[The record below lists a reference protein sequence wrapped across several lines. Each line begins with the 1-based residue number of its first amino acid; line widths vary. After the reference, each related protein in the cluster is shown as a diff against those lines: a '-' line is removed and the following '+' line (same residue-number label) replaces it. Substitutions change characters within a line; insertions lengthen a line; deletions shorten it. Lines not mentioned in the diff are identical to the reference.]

1 MSTYSG
7 GWSTQQLAEFLTA
20 IASYSD
26 QPGALTGAVE
36 RVAEALEAEV
46 AAVVQGDTVLAAVG
60 FPADNIPAALLCGAA
75 AQDAAT
81 IELPSLGVCRISVVA
96 LQTPKD
102 ARLLVAR
109 TGDSEFVKEEAVLLR
124 AMGRGLALTIRSLAA
139 LEEERQLRVQTEAQ
153 SRENVRLVRQLQE
166 RQLLL
171 ERLAKI
177 GQSISHRAPFAEVLD
192 AIVRGASE
200 LVNAEIASFR
210 LRDQADPEALV
221 ILAQVGLAP
230 EVLAEMTREP
240 AYRGASSRAVAD
252 DQLAVIADYP
262 RFEGGVAAL
271 VRDGVQVAMAAP
283 VRETGRVVG
292 SLTVASRQAGRVF
305 TPAEQ
310 DTLVAF
316 AEHASLAL
324 TDSKM
329 AAAMQH
335 QVLHDA
341 LTDLPNRTLFLDRLE
356 HALARARREVG
367 SITAVLFIDL
377 DRFKNVNDSL
387 GHEAGDQLL
396 IHLGR
401 RLRGS
406 LREVDTPARLGG
418 DEFAVLVEGVS
429 ELNDV
434 IIVAQRI
441 RDNLRQPVTL
451 GGNEIFSNPSIGV
464 ATSSDGTEAASEL
477 LRNADTA
484 MYLAKETG
492 TRPCVVFEPTMHAA
506 VMRRLA
512 LDADLARAVERNE
525 FELHYQPVV
534 RLDGETIDGAEALV
548 RWRHP
553 VKGLIPPAEFI
564 GVAEENGQ
572 IVPLGRWVLQE
583 AIRQAVEWET
593 SLPDRGPF
601 SLSVNVSARQL
612 QDPDLVGQLTRL
624 LSETGFNPAQLVL
637 EITESVLMQDKGGT
651 VEKLRELKRLGLRL
665 AIDDFGT
672 GYSSLG
678 YLRHFPVDVL
688 KIDKAFVDDIVG
700 GTEQPA
706 VARAIIGLSDAL
718 HLTTVAEGIE
728 TAGQLGLLR
737 ALGCE
742 LGQGYYF
749 SPPLR
754 ASDFEALLQRGIG
767 WKPGVSAAA

>member
-26 QPGALTGAVE
+26 RSGALKGAVE

-46 AAVVQGDTVLAAVG
+46 AAIVQDGEVLAAVG
-60 FPADNIPAALLCGAA
+60 FPPHKIPTALLCSAA
-75 AQDAAT
+75 AQEAAT
-81 IELPSLGVCRISVVA
+81 IALPSLGVCRTSVVA
-96 LQTPKD
+96 LETPTG

-109 TGDSEFVKEEAVLLR
+109 TGNSEFIREEAVLLR

-139 LEEERQLRVQTEAQ
+139 LEEERNLRARSEAQ

-166 RQLLL
+166 RQTLL

-200 LVNAEIASFR
+200 LVNTEIASFR
-210 LRDQADPEALV
+210 LRDPANPEALV
-221 ILAQVGLAP
+221 ILAQVGLSPA
-230 EVLAEMTREP
+230 VLAEISREP
-240 AYRGASSRAVAD
+240 GSRGVSSQSAED
-252 DQLAVIADYP
+252 DRLVVIADYP
-262 RFEGGVAAL
+262 SFEGAVVAL

-292 SLTVASRQAGRVF
+292 SLTVASREAGRVF

-356 HALARARREVG
+356 HALARARREAG
-367 SITAVLFIDL
+367 SITGVLFIDL

-396 IHLGR
+396 IQLGR

-406 LREVDTPARLGG
+406 IREVDTPARLAG
-418 DEFAVLVEGVS
+418 DEFAVLVEGVA

-441 RDNLRQPVTL
+441 RDNLSQPVTI

-464 ATSSDGTEAASEL
+464 ATSSDGREAASEL

-484 MYLAKETG
+484 MYRAKETG

-512 LDADLARAVERNE
+512 LDADLARAVERKE

-534 RLDGETIDGAEALV
+534 RLDGETIEGAEALV

-564 GVAEENGQ
+564 GVAEETGQ
-572 IVPLGRWVLQE
+572 IVALGRWVLQE
-583 AIRQAVEWET
+583 AIRQAAEWGAT
-593 SLPDRGPF
+593 LPDRPPL

-612 QDPDLVGQLTRL
+612 QDPDLLGQLARML
-624 LSETGFNPAQLVL
+624 HETGFNPAHLVL
-637 EITESVLMQDKGGT
+637 EITESVLMQDMAGT
-651 VEKLRELKRLGLRL
+651 VGRLRELKQLGLRL

-678 YLRHFPVDVL
+678 YLRQFPVDVL
-688 KIDKAFVDDIVG
+688 KIDRAFVEDIAD
-700 GTEQPA
+700 GTEQSA

-728 TAGQLGLLR
+728 TAGQLRLLR

-749 SPPLR
+749 SPPLV
-754 ASDFEALLQRGIG
+754 ATAFAALLQRGIG
-767 WKPGVSAAA
+767 WKPGVLPAA